1 MIITTWMHYS
11 WKCGLLWDAMF
22 LLPVLTFTLLHY
34 MCKSPL
40 KLLYLA
46 RYPFVKFNVRSSWG
60 VALVNGLRCLSLTR
74 CTCSTWQLWLLC
86 LLFSSLCLWPH
97 YQSVPVNNVHF
108 LRRAGHLWVTK
119 QRKSFRRQETAVVL
133 TPVLRTLQMAH
144 MVTHHVP
151 RYGL

>member
-1 MIITTWMHYS
+1 M
-11 WKCGLLWDAMF
+11 
-22 LLPVLTFTLLHY
+22 
-34 MCKSPL
+34 
-40 KLLYLA
+40 
-46 RYPFVKFNVRSSWG
+46 KFNVRSSWG
-60 VALVNGLRCLSLTR
+60 VALVNGARCLSLTR

-119 QRKSFRRQETAVVL
+119 QRKSYRRQETAVVL
-133 TPVLRTLQMAH
+133 TPILRTLQVAH

-151 RYGL
+151 SFHVARITPLVAQVSVTHAMITLQTKDWKQLRMMWEVLDSSLVLHCSLEFT